1 MKFKLP
7 ASANEEGP
15 QPPHPSPLQLLGP
28 FHISLILHFIALGT
42 LHHWILSPPYLDIW
56 IFHLELTVKNNLS
69 DPVKHL
75 CWSSPPDQTFNFT
88 YMACHVDNMKTF
100 FSLWDTL
107 YCLQCIP
114 ETEEKNGVSQSC
126 QRRGIPELIISP
138 AWPELELEK
147 LHWWLIMMELKVSTV
162 QDTLWILKTASSW
175 FSGVLHSSPTPAM
188 SLTELPLGRQSSLRC
203 APIKPFGTIKPMT
216 YGFVVPKGLIGTHH
230 SLWRM
235 GG

>member
-88 YMACHVDNMKTF
+88 YMACHVDNMKIF
-100 FSLWDTL
+100 FSSVSGIH
-107 YCLQCIP
+107 YVVFNASQRPKRRMECRNHAN
-114 ETEEKNGVSQSC
+114 EEAFRNSSSHLLDLNLNLKNC
-126 QRRGIPELIISP
+126 
-138 AWPELELEK
+138 
-147 LHWWLIMMELKVSTV
+147 T
-162 QDTLWILKTASSW
+162 DD
-175 FSGVLHSSPTPAM
+175 
-188 SLTELPLGRQSSLRC
+188 
-203 APIKPFGTIKPMT
+203 
-216 YGFVVPKGLIGTHH
+216 
-230 SLWRM
+230 
-235 GG
+235 